1 MENAAAGAQFGEFS
15 EWTVALPHNA
25 RPPCRMATD
34 GDFCNDFAAVWPRS
48 GPTWEEAMRRFLRA
62 SFASDLAFIAVF
74 LLAAS
79 LTSANAAEKLRVAKV
94 VPFAWSFT
102 PLDIGIQSGIFARH
116 GLDIEASASAGD
128 AKLQQLLTSGSIDI
142 GIGSGPGMAFIVKGV
157 PAKAVAAMFGAPK
170 NMAVMVGYDS
180 AIKTVED
187 LKGKKLGCTTVGSL
201 TDWIGAR
208 INQKEGWSTDG
219 ITMVPIGGMPPARA
233 AIKTH
238 QIDGYVGAL
247 ETGYALEEAKEWR
260 VITGATPF
268 VDQFITH
275 VLFATNDLIAKHP
288 DQVKAFLDGW
298 FETIAYMKT
307 HKAESVA
314 ISAKVLDLSETVINR
329 VYDEQI
335 GAFNTD
341 GTFDPKAVAVLKKSY
356 IEMGLLKET
365 PTDNEMFTTQFV
377 PVKVSQQ

>member
-1 MENAAAGAQFGEFS
+1 
-15 EWTVALPHNA
+15 
-25 RPPCRMATD
+25 
-34 GDFCNDFAAVWPRS
+34 
-48 GPTWEEAMRRFLRA
+48 
-62 SFASDLAFIAVF
+62 
-74 LLAAS
+74 
-79 LTSANAAEKLRVAKV
+79 
-94 VPFAWSFT
+94 
-102 PLDIGIQSGIFARH
+102 
-116 GLDIEASASAGD
+116 
-128 AKLQQLLTSGSIDI
+128 
-142 GIGSGPGMAFIVKGV
+142 
-157 PAKAVAAMFGAPK
+157 
-170 NMAVMVGYDS
+170 MAVMVGYDS
-180 AIKTVED
+180 DIKTVAD

-208 INQKEGWSTDG
+208 INQKEGWGSDG
-219 ITMVPIGGMPPARA
+219 ITTVPIGGMPPARA

-238 QIDGYVGAL
+238 QIDGYIGAL

-275 VLFATNDLIAKHP
+275 VIFATNEEIEKHP

-307 HKAESVA
+307 HKAETVA
-314 ISAKVLDLSETVINR
+314 ISAKVLNLSEAVIGR

-356 IEMGLLKET
+356 IEMGLLKDT
-365 PTDNEMFTTQFV
+365 PADNEMFTTQFV
-377 PVKVSQQ
+377 PVKVGQK

>member
-1 MENAAAGAQFGEFS
+1 
-15 EWTVALPHNA
+15 
-25 RPPCRMATD
+25 MATPA
-34 GDFCNDFAAVWPRS
+34 DFCNDFAAVWPRS
-48 GPTWEEAMRRFLRA
+48 GPTWEEAMRRFFRA
-62 SFASDLAFIAVF
+62 SFTSGLTFIAVF

-102 PLDIGIQSGIFARH
+102 PLDIGTETGIFAKH

-180 AIKTVED
+180 AIKTVAD

-208 INQKEGWSTDG
+208 INQKEGWGTDG
-219 ITMVPIGGMPPARA
+219 IITVPIGGMPPARA

-238 QIDGYVGAL
+238 QIDGYIGAL

-314 ISAKVLDLSETVINR
+314 ISAKVLGLSETVISR

-341 GTFDPKAVAVLKKSY
+341 GTFDPKAVAVLKNSY
-356 IEMGLLKET
+356 IEMGLLKDT
-365 PTDNEMFTTQFV
+365 PADNEMFTTQFV